1 MTQAPAIPSL
11 VERLR
16 DERAHEGER
25 VSDIMVRWNAQRKE
39 AAEALETQ
47 QARIAELEDALKP
60 FAEAARTLS
69 SRWDNLD
76 TDWQSAMPR
85 RISVGKLRAADQ
97 ALSSQG
103 RNEGGARN
111 LKSAQFTPVSGLW
124 KDQRLSRLER
134 VRAHRWEFK
143 SGLKEAI
150 AAIDEE
156 SGRQSMV
163 AKTSP
168 DNTNPDGD
176 GT

>member
-1 MTQAPAIPSL
+1 MGLPELPGVNAVPSPASP
-11 VERLR
+11 
-16 DERAHEGER
+16 DG
-25 VSDIMVRWNAQRKE
+25 
-39 AAEALETQ
+39 
-47 QARIAELEDALKP
+47 P
-60 FAEAARTLS
+60 LS
-69 SRWDNLD
+69 
-76 TDWQSAMPR
+76 A
-85 RISVGKLRAADQ
+85 
-97 ALSSQG
+97 
-103 RNEGGARN
+103 GG
-111 LKSAQFTPVSGLW
+111 FTPVSGLW

-150 AAIDEE
+150 AAVDEE